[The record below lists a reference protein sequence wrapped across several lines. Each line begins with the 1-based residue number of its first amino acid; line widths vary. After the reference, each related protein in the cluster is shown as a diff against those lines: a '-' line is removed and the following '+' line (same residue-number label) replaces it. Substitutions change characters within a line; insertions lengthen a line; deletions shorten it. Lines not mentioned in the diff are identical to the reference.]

1 MMGEMVYIYYGIA
14 LVFGVLVGSF
24 LNVLILRI
32 PEGED
37 VVREA
42 SHCPHCGRILQFSE
56 LVPVLSYAVQGG
68 KCRGCEMP
76 ISIQYPL
83 VESLNACLWLVLF
96 WELGFSWIT
105 VCYALVASMLLAI
118 AVIDARTMEIDPTL
132 NKCILVLGVIV
143 TVLDRAYFSEH
154 LIGMAIVSVPLIIVM
169 VFTNEGIGGG
179 DIKLMATC
187 GLVLG
192 WYQILLGFVLGC
204 VVGSLLHIV
213 RMALFGAE
221 RRLALGPYLAF
232 GVYVSMI
239 WGSDMVLWYLSK
251 LG

>member
-1 MMGEMVYIYYGIA
+1 M
-14 LVFGVLVGSF
+14 FGVLVGSF

-37 VVREA
+37 VVRES

-56 LVPVLSYAVQGG
+56 LVPVLSYAAQGG
-68 KCRGCEMP
+68 KCRGCEAP

-83 VESLNACLWLVLF
+83 IESLNACLWLVLF
-96 WELGFSWIT
+96 WEMGFSPLS
-105 VCYALVASMLLAI
+105 CLYAVVASLLLAI
-118 AVIDARTMEIDPTL
+118 AVIDARTMEIAPQL
-132 NKCILVLGVIV
+132 NITIGVLGVMIAI
-143 TVLDRAYFSEH
+143 LDRAYLSEH
-154 LIGMAIVSVPLIIVM
+154 LVGMVIVAAPLVVVM

-192 WYQILLGFVLGC
+192 WYQILLAFVLGC
-204 VVGSLLHIV
+204 LVGSVVHIV
-213 RMALFGAE
+213 RMIAFGAE
-221 RRLALGPYLAF
+221 RRLALGPYLAL

-239 WGSDMVLWYLSK
+239 WGSDILMWYLTLLS
-251 LG
+251 